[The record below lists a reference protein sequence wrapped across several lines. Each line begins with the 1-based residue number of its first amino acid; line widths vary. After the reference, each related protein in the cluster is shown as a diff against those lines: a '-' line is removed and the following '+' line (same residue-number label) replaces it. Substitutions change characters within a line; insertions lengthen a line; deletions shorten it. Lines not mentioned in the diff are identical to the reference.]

1 MGKSRKTITFRDA
14 VKKCPAIGG
23 GLCDGLQALSQQ
35 YRGKVR
41 QSKNVRVTGS
51 IDIDST
57 LKRQCPTDNRWDY
70 GFGLAS
76 NAAKAPNDDRV
87 SWVEIHPATAGDV
100 KEVIRKLQW
109 LKNWLQ
115 KNAPEL
121 NSLAS
126 KYVWIPSKGNSIPP
140 SSPQHREL
148 ASKGIVLA
156 SAPYALVYTEAG

>member
-57 LKRQCPTDNRWDY
+57 LKRQCPTPVV
-70 GFGLAS
+70 S
-76 NAAKAPNDDRV
+76 STRV
-87 SWVEIHPATAGDV
+87 ERGTDC
-100 KEVIRKLQW
+100 
-109 LKNWLQ
+109 
-115 KNAPEL
+115 PE
-121 NSLAS
+121 
-126 KYVWIPSKGNSIPP
+126 GE
-140 SSPQHREL
+140 R
-148 ASKGIVLA
+148 
-156 SAPYALVYTEAG
+156 T